1 MRFVNMYFVGF
12 MVFVL
17 GVVLALWKIGIL
29 ERVGPVWIVI
39 GAVIALGI
47 GLMMSISSGKPDI
60 THE

>member
-1 MRFVNMYFVGF
+1 MRFVNMYFIGF
-12 MVFVL
+12 TVFLL
-17 GVVLALWKIGIL
+17 GVVLALWKVGIL
-29 ERVGPVWIVI
+29 ERVGATWIVI